1 MMPKKWHKGMNAGLP
16 CKTIMTSKKE
26 TKSKF
31 TPSRKWSGSNVHIG
45 VLEFKGRVIASFS
58 LKDKRRVIQSVQAKI
73 RNRFNLSIAEVA
85 DQDDRQFVSLAVVG
99 VGSNRMV
106 VEKELEQALRLL
118 EQTDGLEIIAADIT
132 F

>member
-1 MMPKKWHKGMNAGLP
+1 M
-16 CKTIMTSKKE
+16 
-26 TKSKF
+26 
-31 TPSRKWSGSNVHIG
+31 HIG

-73 RNRFNLSIAEVA
+73 RNRFNLSVAEVA
-85 DQDDRQFVSLAVVG
+85 DQDDRQLVSLAVVG
-99 VGSNRMV
+99 VGSNRMI
-106 VEKELEQALRLL
+106 VEKELEQALWLL

>member
-1 MMPKKWHKGMNAGLP
+1 
-16 CKTIMTSKKE
+16 
-26 TKSKF
+26 
-31 TPSRKWSGSNVHIG
+31 
-45 VLEFKGRVIASFS
+45 VIASFS

>member
-1 MMPKKWHKGMNAGLP
+1 MSFK
-16 CKTIMTSKKE
+16 
-26 TKSKF
+26 
-31 TPSRKWSGSNVHIG
+31 KWSGSSVHIG

-73 RNRFNLSIAEVA
+73 RNRFNLSVAEVA

-106 VEKELEQALRLL
+106 VEKELEQALWLL